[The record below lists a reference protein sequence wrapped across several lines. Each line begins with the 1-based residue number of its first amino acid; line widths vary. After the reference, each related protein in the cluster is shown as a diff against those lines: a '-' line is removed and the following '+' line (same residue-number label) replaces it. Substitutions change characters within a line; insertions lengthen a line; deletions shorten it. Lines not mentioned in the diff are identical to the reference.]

1 MAKIRLVQFEIISLL
16 SESKR
21 ITDYLQ
27 KLGSV
32 ELDDVDDDALLKY
45 DTSAIVSQYDKKHRT
60 VTEAINILN
69 RYCSIKKSLLDSF
82 TDFKEIAYDEYKLMC
97 DKVSSFEE
105 ICNDVINLNNKIK
118 ETHNEISD
126 IQRVYDYHS
135 NWQKLDIPMASKRT
149 LSTNIFIGTFNR
161 ELNEEEIIRLI
172 NQADEELKEV
182 AVEVISSGPLLT
194 CAVIMCHNS
203 CAERL
208 DSVLKAVGFT
218 VPEKTQP
225 QVASKTADE
234 CQLKIKELSKKID
247 EYEAR
252 LRAYSDSYDNLRFLS
267 DYYTAQK
274 DKYETVEKTA
284 STQSV
289 YVLRGYMPERIAEEV
304 KFAIEQKFTCQVE
317 FSEPDY
323 EIDDVP
329 VLIENGMF
337 AGGVESITDMYS
349 SPSNNDIDPNP
360 IMAFFYYVF
369 FGFMLSDAGYG
380 ILMIIFAIV
389 ARAKFKVKGNSLK
402 FANMVF
408 FCGISTVFWGAM
420 FGGWFGDL
428 IPTIATNFLG
438 YETGPD
444 LAIWM
449 DPIGNSMNLL
459 LYCLGFG
466 IIQLFAGLLIH
477 GFMLIKRKEYVAAFC
492 DTLPVIIFVSG
503 FAIIGAGLMTEL
515 PQKISSLGVPLL
527 AAGAV
532 LIILTAG
539 RSAKNILGKLGGG
552 LYCLYTVATGYVG
565 DILSYSRLLALSL
578 VTGVVASAVN
588 LLASMLGNIF
598 AFIPIFIFGHILNI
612 AINLIGTYVH
622 TNRLQYVEFFSKFYE
637 GSGRVFTPFRIN
649 SKYYTIKEEKKYE

>member
-1 MAKIRLVQFEIISLL
+1 MAKIKLIEFEIVSLL
-16 SESKR
+16 SESKK

-27 KLGSV
+27 KLGKV
-32 ELDDVDDDALLKY
+32 QLDDIDDDELLKY
-45 DTSAIVSQYDKKHRT
+45 DTTAIVSQYERKLRT
-60 VTEAINILN
+60 VTESISILKRHCN
-69 RYCSIKKSLLDSF
+69 IKKSFVESF
-82 TDFKEIAYDEYKLMC
+82 SDYKEIAYDEYKLLC
-97 DKVSSFEE
+97 DKVNSFEE
-105 ICNDVINLNNKIK
+105 ICNSVISLNEKIRALR
-118 ETHNEISD
+118 NEISEL
-126 IQRVYDYHS
+126 QAVCDYHTGWK
-135 NWQKLDIPMASKRT
+135 NLDIPMASKRT
-149 LSTNIFIGTFNR
+149 LSTNIFIGSFNR
-161 ELNEEEIIRLI
+161 ELSEEEIIKLI
-172 NQADEELKEV
+172 SDSDSELDDV
-182 AVEVISSGPLLT
+182 AVEVISSGQLMT
-194 CAVIMCHNS
+194 CAVIMCHNTS
-203 CAERL
+203 AKKLEL
-208 DSVLKAVGFT
+208 ILKSSGFT
-218 VPEKTQP
+218 TPKKTYPSLAVKTVSDCQEKISALQ
-225 QVASKTADE
+225 AEIAGYENKINAYAD
-234 CQLKIKELSKKID
+234 D
-247 EYEAR
+247 
-252 LRAYSDSYDNLRFLS
+252 YDNLRFLV

-274 DKYETVEKTA
+274 EKYKTVEKTA
-284 STQSV
+284 STQSA
-289 YVLRGYMPERIAEEV
+289 YVMRGYIPERIAEEV
-304 KFAIEQKFTCQVE
+304 KFAIEHKFTCQVE

-323 EIDDVP
+323 ELDDVP

-337 AGGVESITDMYS
+337 ASGVESITDMYS

-380 ILMIIFAIV
+380 ILMIIFAVV

-466 IIQLFAGLLIH
+466 IIQLFAGLLIR
-477 GFMLIKRKEYVAAFC
+477 GFILLKKKEYIAAFC

-503 FAIIGAGLMTEL
+503 FAIIGAGLMIQL
-515 PQKISSLGVPLL
+515 PENIASLGIPLL
-527 AAGAV
+527 SVGAV

-539 RSAKNILGKLGGG
+539 RSAKNIVGKLGGG
-552 LYCLYTVATGYVG
+552 LYSLYTVATGYVG

-598 AFIPIFIFGHILNI
+598 AFIPIFIFGHTLNI

-637 GSGRVFTPFRIN
+637 GSGKVFTPFRIN
-649 SKYYTIKEEKKYE
+649 SKYYTIKEEKNYE

>member
-1 MAKIRLVQFEIISLL
+1 MAKVKLVEFEIISLL

-27 KLGSV
+27 KLGKV
-32 ELDDVDDDALLKY
+32 QLVDVNDDELLKY
-45 DTSAIVSQYDKKHRT
+45 DTSAIVSQYDRKLRT
-60 VTEAINILN
+60 ATEAISILN
-69 RYCSIKKSLLDSF
+69 RYCNIKRSFLDSF
-82 TDFKEIAYDEYKLMC
+82 NDNKEIAYDEYKLMC
-97 DKVSSFEE
+97 DKVNSYEE
-105 ICNDVINLNNKIK
+105 ICNSIISLNERIWDLR
-118 ETHNEISD
+118 NEISD
-126 IQRVYDYHS
+126 LQAVYDYHTS
-135 NWQKLDIPMASKRT
+135 WNKLDIPMASKRT
-149 LSTNIFIGTFNR
+149 LSTNIFIGSFNR
-161 ELNEEEIIRLI
+161 ELNEDEIIKLI
-172 NQADEELKEV
+172 ADADSELDGV
-182 AVEVISSGPLLT
+182 AVEVINSGSLMT

-203 CAERL
+203 DAQKL
-208 DSVLKAVGFT
+208 QSVLKASGFT
-218 VPEKTQP
+218 MPEKTYP
-225 QVASKTADE
+225 HLASKTAGD
-234 CQLKIKELSKKID
+234 CQEKISELQTEITEHENKIKLYAEN
-247 EYEAR
+247 YE
-252 LRAYSDSYDNLRFLS
+252 NLRFLS

-274 DKYETVEKTA
+274 EKYETVEKTA

-289 YVLRGYMPERIAEEV
+289 YVLRGYMPERMAEEV
-304 KFAIEQKFTCQVE
+304 KFAIEQKFTCQIE
-317 FSEPDY
+317 FSQPDY
-323 EIDDVP
+323 DIDDVP

-360 IMAFFYYVF
+360 IMAFFYYIF

-466 IIQLFAGLLIH
+466 IIQLFAGLLIR
-477 GFMLIKRKEYVAAFC
+477 GFMLLKRKEYIAAFC

-503 FAIIGAGLMTEL
+503 FAIIGAGLMIEL
-515 PQKISSLGVPLL
+515 PEKIASTGIPLL

-539 RSAKNILGKLGGG
+539 RSSKNIIGKLGGG
-552 LYCLYTVATGYVG
+552 LYSLYTVATGYVG

-598 AFIPIFIFGHILNI
+598 AFIPIFIFGHVLNI

-637 GSGRVFTPFRIN
+637 GSGKVFTPFRIN
-649 SKYYTIKEEKKYE
+649 SKYYTIKEEKNYE

>member
-1 MAKIRLVQFEIISLL
+1 MAKVKLIEFEIISLL

-27 KLGSV
+27 KLSKV
-32 ELDDVDDDALLKY
+32 QLDDINDEELLKY
-45 DTSAIVSQYDKKHRT
+45 DTSAIVSHYEKKLRT
-60 VTEAINILN
+60 VTEVISIVN
-69 RYCSIKKSLLDSF
+69 RYCNIKKSFLDSF
-82 TDFKEIAYDEYKLMC
+82 NDYKEITYDEYKLMC
-97 DKVSSFEE
+97 DKVNSFEE
-105 ICNDVINLNNKIK
+105 ICNTIISADENIQAIR
-118 ETHNEISD
+118 NEISD
-126 IQRVYDYHS
+126 LQSVCDYHTS
-135 NWQKLDIPMASKRT
+135 WKNLDIPMASKRT
-149 LSTNIFIGTFNR
+149 LSTNIFIGSFNR
-161 ELNEEEIIRLI
+161 ELTESQIVERIINADNEL
-172 NQADEELKEV
+172 DDV
-182 AVEVISSGPLLT
+182 AVEVISSQPLMT
-194 CAVIMCHNS
+194 CVVIICHNS
-203 CAERL
+203 HAEKL
-208 DSVLKAVGFT
+208 ESILKSSGFT
-218 VPEKTQP
+218 MPEKTYASL
-225 QVASKTADE
+225 ASKTINE
-234 CQLKIKELSKKID
+234 CQQKISAFREEISQ
-247 EYEAR
+247 YENIITAF
-252 LRAYSDSYDNLRFLS
+252 ADDYDNLRFLS

-274 DKYETVEKTA
+274 EKYETVEKTA

-289 YVLRGYMPERIAEEV
+289 YVLRGYMPERMAEEV

-337 AGGVESITDMYS
+337 AGGVESITNMYS

-360 IMAFFYYVF
+360 IMAFFYYLF

-380 ILMIIFAIV
+380 ILMIIFSIV

-466 IIQLFAGLLIH
+466 IIQLFAGLLIR
-477 GFMLIKRKEYVAAFC
+477 GFMLLKNKEYIASFC
-492 DTLPVIIFVSG
+492 DTVPVMIFVSG

-515 PQKISSLGVPLL
+515 PESIASLGVPLL
-527 AAGAV
+527 SVGAV

-539 RSAKNILGKLGGG
+539 RSAKNIVGKLGGG
-552 LYCLYTVATGYVG
+552 LYSLYTVATGYVG

-637 GSGRVFTPFRIN
+637 GSGKVFTPFRIN
-649 SKYYTIKEEKKYE
+649 SKYYTIKEEKNYE

>member
-1 MAKIRLVQFEIISLL
+1 MAKVRLIQFEIISLL

-27 KLGSV
+27 KLGKV
-32 ELDDVDDDALLKY
+32 QLDNVDDAELLKY
-45 DTSAIVSQYDKKHRT
+45 DTSAIVSQYNIKLRT
-60 VTEAINILN
+60 VTEAINLLN
-69 RYCSIKKSLLDSF
+69 RYCSIKKSFVESF
-82 TDFKEIAYDEYKLMC
+82 SDFKEITYNEYKLMC
-97 DKVSSFEE
+97 DKVNSYEE
-105 ICNDVINLNNKIK
+105 ICRNIISFSEHI
-118 ETHNEISD
+118 ETLRNEISD
-126 IQRVYDYHS
+126 LQAVCDYHS
-135 NWQKLDIPMASKRT
+135 CWENLDIPMASKRT
-149 LSTNIFIGTFNR
+149 LSTNIFIGSFNR
-161 ELNEEEIIRLI
+161 ALKEDEIIRLI
-172 NQADEELKEV
+172 SDSDSDLDGV
-182 AVEVISSGPLLT
+182 AVEVISVDPLMT

-203 CAERL
+203 DAEKL
-208 DSVLKAVGFT
+208 ESILKSSGFSMT
-218 VPEKTQP
+218 EKKYP
-225 QVASKTADE
+225 SLASKTVDD
-234 CQLKIKELSKKID
+234 CKKKISALMA
-247 EYEAR
+247 EIIQYENKITAF
-252 LRAYSDSYDNLRFLS
+252 ADDYDNLRFLS

-274 DKYETVEKTA
+274 EKYETVEKTA
-284 STQSV
+284 STRSA
-289 YVLRGYMPERIAEEV
+289 YVLRGYMPERMAEEV

-323 EIDDVP
+323 DIDDVP

-337 AGGVESITDMYS
+337 AGGVESITNMYS
-349 SPSNNDIDPNP
+349 SPSNNDVDPNP
-360 IMAFFYYVF
+360 IMAFFYYIF

-380 ILMIIFAIV
+380 ILMIIFAII

-428 IPTIATNFLG
+428 ISVIATNFLG

-466 IIQLFAGLLIH
+466 IIQLFAGLLIR
-477 GFMLIKRKEYVAAFC
+477 GYMLIKRKEYIAAFC

-503 FAIIGAGLMTEL
+503 FAVIGAGLMTEL
-515 PQKISSLGVPLL
+515 PEKISSAGVPLL
-527 AAGAV
+527 SVGAV

-539 RSAKNILGKLGGG
+539 RSAKNIIGKLGGG
-552 LYCLYTVATGYVG
+552 LYALYTVATGYIG

-598 AFIPIFIFGHILNI
+598 AFIPIFIFGHVLNI

-649 SKYYTIKEEKKYE
+649 SKYYTIKEEKNYE

>member
-1 MAKIRLVQFEIISLL
+1 MAKVKLVHFEIISLL

-27 KLGSV
+27 KLGKV
-32 ELDDVDDDALLKY
+32 QLDDVDDDELLKY
-45 DTSAIVSQYDKKHRT
+45 DTSAIVSQYDKKLRT
-60 VTEAINILN
+60 VTDAINLLN
-69 RYCSIKKSLLDSF
+69 RYCNIKKSFIDSF
-82 TDFKEIAYDEYKLMC
+82 NDYKEIAYDEYKLMC
-97 DKVSSFEE
+97 DKVSSYEE
-105 ICNDVINLNNKIK
+105 ICNNIISISKHIQVLRD
-118 ETHNEISD
+118 EISD
-126 IQRVYDYHS
+126 TQAVYDYHTS
-135 NWQKLDIPMASKRT
+135 WANLDIPMASKRT

-161 ELNEEEIIRLI
+161 ELTENEIIKLI
-172 NQADEELKEV
+172 TDSDSELDDV
-182 AVEVISSGPLLT
+182 AVEVINSRSLMT

-203 CAERL
+203 HAEKL
-208 DSVLKAVGFT
+208 ESILKLSGFSI
-218 VPEKTQP
+218 PEKTYP
-225 QVASKTADE
+225 ALATKTAGE
-234 CQLKIKELSKKID
+234 CQEKITTLQAEITECENKIK
-247 EYEAR
+247 
-252 LRAYSDSYDNLRFLS
+252 AYSQDYDNLRFLC

-274 DKYETVEKTA
+274 EKYETVEKTA
-284 STQSV
+284 STQSA
-289 YVLRGYMPERIAEEV
+289 YVLRGYMPERMAEEV

-323 EIDDVP
+323 ELDEVP

-337 AGGVESITDMYS
+337 AGGVESITNMYS

-466 IIQLFAGLLIH
+466 IIQLFAGLLIR
-477 GFMLIKRKEYVAAFC
+477 GFMLIKKKEYVAAFC

-503 FAIIGAGLMTEL
+503 FAVIGAGLMTEL
-515 PQKISSLGVPLL
+515 PQKISSLGIPLL
-527 AAGAV
+527 SVGAV
-532 LIILTAG
+532 LIVLTAG
-539 RSAKNILGKLGGG
+539 RSAKNIIGKLGGG
-552 LYCLYTVATGYVG
+552 LYSLYTVATGYVG

-637 GSGRVFTPFRIN
+637 GSGKVFTPFRIN
-649 SKYYTIKEEKKYE
+649 SKYYTIKEEKNYE

>member
-126 IQRVYDYHS
+126 IQRVYNYHS

-161 ELNEEEIIRLI
+161 ELNEEEIIKLI

-289 YVLRGYMPERIAEEV
+289 YVLRGYMPERMAEEV

-428 IPTIATNFLG
+428 IPIIATNFLG

>member
-27 KLGSV
+27 KLGIV

-161 ELNEEEIIRLI
+161 ELNEEEIIKLI

-289 YVLRGYMPERIAEEV
+289 YVLRGYMPERMAEEV